1 MIPEEQ
7 AAADAAAATDKS
19 ALETAQSDLEAAAAV
34 VLAGVPEHLKGLI
47 PASMSARER
56 IDWFAQAKAT
66 GIFDRPAVATTDG
79 GARPA
84 IAPPKPDLSQ
94 LPVYARMA
102 AGYKSNA

>member
-1 MIPEEQ
+1 MTPEEE
-7 AAADAAAATDKS
+7 AAAAAAEAEKN
-19 ALETAQSDLEAAAAV
+19 ALEAAHADLEAAAAI
-34 VLAGVPEHLKGLI
+34 VLAGVPDHLKALI
-47 PASMSARER
+47 PTTMSAKER

-66 GIFDRPAVATTDG
+66 GIFDRAAVPTTDT

-94 LPVYARMA
+94 LPVYARIA